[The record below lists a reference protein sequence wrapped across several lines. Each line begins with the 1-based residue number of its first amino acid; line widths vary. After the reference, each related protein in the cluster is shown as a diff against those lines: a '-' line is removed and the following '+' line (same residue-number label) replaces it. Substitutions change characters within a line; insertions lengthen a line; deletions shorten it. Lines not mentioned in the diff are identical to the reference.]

1 MALFA
6 AQRAVFPVKKHA
18 LADVGL
24 HVAFG
29 GLCKL
34 AGAIAK
40 RAIRIGDFYGA
51 LARTDW
57 ALLNVGLSH
66 PL

>member
-1 MALFA
+1 MAFFA

-18 LADVGL
+18 LANVRL
-24 HVAFG
+24 HVAFS
-29 GLCKL
+29 GLCKF

-40 RAIRIGDFYGA
+40 RAIRIGNFYGA
-51 LARTDW
+51 LARTNW